1 MGNIA
6 LSGAKTIAYKAARGT
21 LLEGDGVTVL
31 TTANTWYEIAAKKA
45 TGSELPEDLPVTGIF
60 KSPDTGGTQI
70 TLADGDDVYPLTL
83 TQMCKTDAEVTCE
96 EGLVDVTDD
105 CEEGFTAN
113 ILDGYKNITGSLNG
127 FLKFDDETGEIATGA
142 ADILGKFFNVVTD
155 DGAGTYVVTAA
166 ANEKFLLFI
175 CLNKNAAAT
184 GVQNWLIVPVLLS
197 SLGTGA
203 GLKDAQKR
211 DLSWSKAQGWASL
224 YQRTVF
230 AADVI

>member
-6 LSGAKTIAYKAARGT
+6 LSGAKTIAYKAARGAA
-21 LLEGDGVTVL
+21 LEGDGSTVL
-31 TTANTWYEIAAKKA
+31 TVANTWYEIKA
-45 TGSELPEDLPVTGIF
+45 IATTSALPSDLPVGGVF
-60 KSPDTGGTQI
+60 KSPDTGGVQI
-70 TLADGDDVYPLTL
+70 TLGDGDDVYPLTL
-83 TQMCKTDAEVTCE
+83 TQMFKTDAEVSCE
-96 EGLVDVTDD
+96 EGLIDVTDD
-105 CEEGFTAN
+105 GEEGFTAN

-127 FLKFDDETGEIATGA
+127 FLKFDDTTGELSTGIAA
-142 ADILGKFFNVVTD
+142 ILGRFFNVVTD
-155 DGAGTYVVTAA
+155 DGAGVYAVTASS
-166 ANEKFLLFI
+166 NEKFLLFI

-211 DLSWSKAQGWASL
+211 DLSWSKAQGWCSL

-230 AADVI
+230 TADVI